1 MTSGEMPFGQ
11 SPAFGVTKKQV
22 TTNIQMSSSSG
33 TVASAINSQPSAGI
47 FGQTNAFSSQANPI
61 SLNAKKTFGTTTSSA
76 FGTSTSAGIAAFGT
90 GSGSVPFGVSSA
102 ASSKTF
108 GGVPSAGSGSFGAPN
123 QSTGPQRDS
132 MIKSSRPEADFAGP
146 KFGSEGL
153 FGKNTNTQLFS
164 KPGPSISPEGGGATS
179 RPHPGFGSEG
189 EDVGPGSSDD
199 KGEIKGLV
207 PPASKFILRTSAP
220 RAIQSTSNEGKNMSQ
235 NFLSV
240 YTKEGMK

>member
-11 SPAFGVTKKQV
+11 SPSFGVTNKQV

-47 FGQTNAFSSQANPI
+47 FGQTNVFSSQANPI
-61 SLNAKKTFGTTTSSA
+61 SINAKETFGTTSSA

-90 GSGSVPFGVSSA
+90 GSGSVPFRVSSA

-146 KFGSEGL
+146 KFGREGL

-164 KPGPSISPEGGGATS
+164 KPGPSTSPEGGGATS
-179 RPHPGFGSEG
+179 RPHPGFDNEG

-235 NFLSV
+235 IYFPSIQ
-240 YTKEGMK
+240 KRA